1 MKPLKIVPILLAAG
15 SSERLGI
22 PRPLAVFGRRTAL
35 EIAVANCSGLAR
47 PVVVLGCDA
56 AAIRPRVPRGVRVVS
71 NRRWRSG
78 QLGSLLCAL
87 RHVPLGSAFL
97 LYPVDQPLLQR
108 RTIRKLVRAFRTRR
122 PHQEIVLPR
131 KGKETGHP
139 IVVAARL
146 RHEFRKA
153 RTAREVIYRDRK
165 RIREVAVRT
174 TDILA
179 DFATP
184 ESYRACLRKFRAR
197 RSAGR

>member
-1 MKPLKIVPILLAAG
+1 MRRSKIVPILLAAG
-15 SSERLGI
+15 SSKRLGI

-35 EIAVANCSGLAR
+35 EIAVANCRGLER
-47 PVVVLGCDA
+47 PVLVLGCDA
-56 AAIRPRVPRGVRVVS
+56 AAIHPRVPRGVRVVF

-87 RHVPLGSAFL
+87 RHVPAGAAFL
-97 LYPVDQPLLQR
+97 LYPVDQPLLRR
-108 RTIRKLVRAFRTRR
+108 RTIGKLVRAFRTRR

-139 IVVAARL
+139 ILVAARV
-146 RHEFRKA
+146 RREFRKA
-153 RTAREVIYRDRK
+153 RTAREVIYRDRE
-165 RIREVAVRT
+165 RIREVAMRT
-174 TDILA
+174 MDIFV

-197 RSAGR
+197 RRARR